1 MKRTLLAAAL
11 LSTAG
16 FAAAQE
22 PLAPVVVEGVDGR
35 YLVENCTPPTAAP
48 ECAPFH
54 QMIRDNFS
62 DREIAALFGAASAA
76 PEQLSNYSRLR
87 ERYDNL
93 VAFVAEHG
101 VPVAS
106 VSVGTIDAIPADVVY
121 DDAAYVE
128 PAPAEVVVHDDDAI
142 VVGDDPDAAVL
153 QAGARSDLYPNA
165 DRDGDY
171 VYDDDVPPL
180 R

>member
-1 MKRTLLAAAL
+1 MKCTLLAAAL
-11 LSTAG
+11 LTTAG
-16 FAAAQE
+16 IAAAQE
-22 PLAPVVVEGVDGR
+22 PLAPVIVEGVDGR
-35 YLVENCTPPTAAP
+35 YLVDNCTPPTAAP

-62 DREIAALFGAASAA
+62 DREIAALFGAVSAA
-76 PEQLSNYSRLR
+76 PEQRGNYSRLR

-93 VAFVAEHG
+93 VAYVAEYG

-106 VSVGTIDAIPADVVY
+106 VSVGTIDAIPADATY
-121 DDAAYVE
+121 YESTYSE
-128 PAPAEVVVHDDDAI
+128 PVRTDVVVTDDDAVI
-142 VVGDDPDAAVL
+142 VDDDPDAMIL

-165 DRDGDY
+165 DRDGAY